1 MNIPT
6 IIALVIVAVIFIAII
21 IRQYK
26 KMKSGACS
34 CDCAVCGGCCSSCS
48 GKTADDKDE

>member
-6 IIALVIVAVIFIAII
+6 IIAVVIVAVIFIAII
-21 IRQYK
+21 VRQIK

-34 CDCAVCGGCCSSCS
+34 CDCAVCGGCCKSGCS
-48 GKTADDKDE
+48 GKKDEE